1 MSEIILDGTLLKT
14 EETVDALRE
23 DVKAN
28 HIEFTFPDGLNEID
42 LLETC
47 RVLTQL
53 DDFNVL
59 YDYTIR
65 VLEGKT
71 LAINMDD
78 EELVKMEDVNDIDM
92 NVVEYPFLLV
102 WLTEFIA
109 SYIGKEIS
117 EAYKRSEASTKEKGK
132 TEETGNKRDSAIV
145 DAHFGEPLLFICY
158 EYMHEMG
165 QKPKNFDELFEFL
178 KYTKVKN
185 IIKEMAMAQAKM
197 GGMGNG
203 TN

>member
-1 MSEIILDGTLLKT
+1 MNEVILDGKVLRT
-14 EETVDALRE
+14 EEAVDALRE
-23 DVKAN
+23 DVKVN

-59 YDYTIR
+59 YDYTIC

-71 LAINMDD
+71 LAINMDG
-78 EELVKMEDVNDIDM
+78 EEIVKMEDVNDIEM
-92 NVVEYPFLLV
+92 NDVEYPFLLV

-109 SYIGKEIS
+109 SYIGREIS
-117 EAYKRSEASTKEKGK
+117 EAYKRSSKNEKA
-132 TEETGNKRDSAIV
+132 EEVETGNKRDSAIV

-203 TN
+203 